1 MHKLQVNHYQREI
14 ARKMLC
20 TVKLVILKGIKQM
33 MKLKILNIL
42 QIQNFPLSIDL
53 VILNEPKVIS
63 NYLDIKCVTD
73 TLIQAIQLRFGSFCI
88 HDISI
93 SRLGRTV

>member
-1 MHKLQVNHYQREI
+1 MNELP
-14 ARKMLC
+14 RK
-20 TVKLVILKGIKQM
+20 
-33 MKLKILNIL
+33 NIEF
-42 QIQNFPLSIDL
+42 QNFPLSID

>member
-1 MHKLQVNHYQREI
+1 
-14 ARKMLC
+14 
-20 TVKLVILKGIKQM
+20 M

-73 TLIQAIQLRFGSFCI
+73 TLIQAIQLRFGSFFI